1 MESNSVMS
9 AILTVIHLK
18 LYKAGQET
26 FNYLRNAAKTTV
38 DIKGQ
43 NVLSQWT
50 SAFNGIS
57 VIGNCIVPL
66 HWDVNSRFPWYDLL
80 ITLGSYCDCTL
91 ELPGMGCS
99 LEYSLGMVVGLL
111 GMVLVHEVPKFN
123 GEWVCYAYFIRD
135 NIHEWANVRGEG
147 WMNTEYYK

>member
-38 DIKGQ
+38 DIKVQ

-91 ELPGMGCS
+91 ELPQLVSQRFQHHHATVNAGPTPIKAS
-99 LEYSLGMVVGLL
+99 LRVITKGARRNNVHFISNTLGNR
-111 GMVLVHEVPKFN
+111 H
-123 GEWVCYAYFIRD
+123 
-135 NIHEWANVRGEG
+135 
-147 WMNTEYYK
+147 